1 MSNTLPEL
9 QTDAVTR
16 ARPHRR
22 EKKPSDTTC
31 QPPGGHAAPTAM
43 SAAEKAPAPWHGD
56 FAGNATDGLLL
67 LGATV
72 LAFCILSGQWWLLR
86 AILFFGAMGVLLFL
100 WSLYLECA
108 LTARD
113 GAAIASCADRVRA
126 PRRQRA
132 DRPRARASPA
142 RESEMTAA
150 ACRPL
155 YYAPRA
161 CACRLPA
168 ARPSRTHH
176 NLPELIAYR
185 AYLRIN
191 LTASAARRGVGVITT
206 SAEYSTARGP

>member
-1 MSNTLPEL
+1 M
-9 QTDAVTR
+9 
-16 ARPHRR
+16 
-22 EKKPSDTTC
+22 
-31 QPPGGHAAPTAM
+31 G
-43 SAAEKAPAPWHGD
+43 AAEKAPAPWHGD

-108 LTARD
+108 FTARD

-150 ACRPL
+150 ARADLCIMRHARAPAAYLPL
-155 YYAPRA
+155 AHRAPIARLPLDCHHRMTHGMPCCAVAHVAPR
-161 CACRLPA
+161 C
-168 ARPSRTHH
+168 TV
-176 NLPELIAYR
+176 
-185 AYLRIN
+185 
-191 LTASAARRGVGVITT
+191 T
-206 SAEYSTARGP
+206 